1 MAVSKLV
8 LDAMATANRMRRE
21 TDVVATQPMTPL
33 ERQGKANRRMLDDM
47 DRARRYSEDYDRVK
61 RSVLLAQLVDAP
73 KLADKLAAAVVDR
86 IESERSIVKAQ
97 IAEAICSVL
106 STDIRAERE
115 RTRTP

>member
-8 LDAMATANRMRRE
+8 LDAMRRE
-21 TDVVATQPMTPL
+21 ADAVAAPPMTRL
-33 ERQGKANRRMLDDM
+33 ERQGEANRKALADM
-47 DRARRYSEDYDRVK
+47 DRARHYAEDYDRIK

-73 KLADKLAAAVVDR
+73 KLANKLAVAVMDR

-97 IAEAICSVL
+97 IAEAICKAL
-106 STDIRAERE
+106 SADIRAERE